1 VLDRVTARSANLPG
15 HQMPTSWLGRS
26 AGRLLSAGAV
36 LALTAVASVY
46 AEKPA
51 WYLSRGLALAGYDAV
66 SYFSD
71 SRAVK
76 GDERFEME
84 WNRARWRFTSAEHLE
99 RFKADPARYAPQFG
113 GYCAWA
119 VSRGYTASGDP
130 AAWSVVDGRL
140 YLNYSMS
147 VRSMWEKD
155 KAGNIAK
162 GNANW
167 PAVLDK

>member
-1 VLDRVTARSANLPG
+1 VLDRF
-15 HQMPTSWLGRS
+15 
-26 AGRLLSAGAV
+26 AGKLLSVAAV
-36 LALTAVASVY
+36 LTLAAVAHVH

-51 WYLSRGLALAGYDAV
+51 WYLSSGLALGGYDAV
-66 SYFSD
+66 SYFID

-76 GDERFEME
+76 GEERFEVE
-84 WNRARWRFTSAEHLE
+84 WNGARWRFASTEHLE

-130 AAWSVVDGRL
+130 TAWSVVDGRL
-140 YLNYSMS
+140 YVNYSAS
-147 VRSMWEKD
+147 VRSTWEKD
-155 KAGNIAK
+155 KPGNIAK

-167 PAVLDK
+167 PGVLEK